1 MIYMIR
7 TDIPFYPSF
16 ATKAFPEGEHCV
28 VMSLKMILAVLMPER
43 KFTLK
48 ELENIAHKSPEGGA
62 FATHYLI
69 WLADQGFEIKR
80 WDTHDWKA
88 FEQEGIEY
96 IRRTIGDEAA
106 EYTAKTADIPYEQS
120 VVDEF
125 LSKVTL
131 IRQKPTMEIAEQAFR
146 EGWTLRAPVNS
157 RILNRR
163 EGYMG
168 HSVVIIGF
176 EGDDVIF
183 HDPGLPPE
191 AARRESKSLFQKAM
205 DSFGGELDAIRVRNN

>member
-1 MIYMIR
+1 MIR

-28 VMSLKMILAVLMPER
+28 VMSLKMILGVLMPEHE
-43 KFTLK
+43 FTIE
-48 ELENIAHKSPEGGA
+48 ELEKITHKAPEGGA

-88 FEQEGIEY
+88 FEKEGIEY
-96 IRRTIGDEAA
+96 IRRAIGDEAA
-106 EYTAKTADIPYEQS
+106 EYTAKSADVPYEQS

-125 LSKVTL
+125 LQKVT
-131 IRQKPTMEIAEQAFR
+131 IVKQKPTIEIAEQAFQ
-146 EGWTLRAPVNS
+146 EGWLLRAPVNS

-163 EGYMG
+163 SGYEG
-168 HSVVIIGF
+168 HSVVIVGF
-176 EGDDVIF
+176 DGDDVIF
-183 HDPGLPPE
+183 HDPGLPAKE
-191 AARRESKSLFQKAM
+191 NRRESRQLFQKAM
-205 DSFGGELDAIRVRNN
+205 DSFGGELDAVRKPK